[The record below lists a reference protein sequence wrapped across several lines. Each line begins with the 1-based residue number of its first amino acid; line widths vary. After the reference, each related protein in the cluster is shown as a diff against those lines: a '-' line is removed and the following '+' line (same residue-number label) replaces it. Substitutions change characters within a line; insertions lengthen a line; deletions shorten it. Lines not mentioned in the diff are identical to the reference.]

1 MWNRFANTG
10 GERCARV
17 GGGGWGRR
25 IAKIRGY
32 KAPPALG
39 GPSVGGSVAA

>member
-1 MWNRFANTG
+1 MQIPGVNG
-10 GERCARV
+10 GP
-17 GGGGWGRR
+17 GWEEEAGGRR